1 MGEEE
6 LTKVIKKLLAS
17 GITMKSIQKKMGEES
32 KQEKSKQQ
40 TLSKGKSRGG
50 GKAKGKSNY
59 AENCDMEFVPRT
71 FPYKKLRQNTTI

>member
-32 KQEKSKQQ
+32 KQEKSKQK
-40 TLSKGKSRGG
+40 TLSKGKGRGG
-50 GKAKGKSNY
+50 GKAKGK
-59 AENCDMEFVPRT
+59 
-71 FPYKKLRQNTTI
+71 